1 MSIKLDEQRIN
12 ALLKG
17 SPGTVLEEP
26 RMGYVYVA
34 DDGTTP
40 AETSHGVG
48 WCSVRINDNAEYT
61 AVKIAPGIRAFLRDG
76 LAVRLER
83 ERDGTL
89 YIASI
94 DRVVGF
100 EQLGGADP
108 TQTIGVH
115 DHQDSLN
122 GGTLDAAAIA
132 SGTLLLERGGTE
144 ADLSATGGANQFLKQ
159 SSVGAVVTVGTIGA
173 SDITTALTTPPAI
186 GATTPAAGKFS
197 TLENTG
203 AYVHNEAGGNVDA
216 RWEGD
221 TDANLIFLDA
231 SADNLGIGTNAP
243 NAAAKL
249 HVTSTTK
256 GAIPYPVMTTAQR
269 AAIGTPVVGL
279 GVYDSDLDALYLY
292 DGAGWVAVGSGG
304 AVAFT
309 DLTDAPSSYTGEAG
323 KVVAVNGTETGLELV
338 TVGGGTPLSVT
349 TVTTELAHLH
359 YANTLGA
366 SGSFQAITALPSG
379 YDRVKIRLHLRGTV
393 AAASDV
399 VNIAINGDTTGANYH
414 YQAIAGVNNASN
426 ASETDTRG
434 IYQIPA
440 ASSTADAYSDIIV
453 EIEGYAAAHRKNVIS
468 RRAEELTADNQIIGE
483 TLVVWQSTAAITDID
498 FMTDNDP
505 TDQFVAGSFV
515 EVWLIKDTAVVTA
528 VSGGSGVLQ
537 VSTANIS
544 TPPTDAELDSAF
556 GTPATVGT
564 GFHAAVNDNGAG
576 TAVYLVMSDG
586 SNWWFTAMTK
596 AT

>member
-17 SPGTVLEEP
+17 SLGTVLEEP

-108 TQTIGVH
+108 AQTIGVH

-159 SSVGAVVTVGTIGA
+159 SSAGAVVTVGTIA
-173 SDITTALTTPPAI
+173 AADITTALTTPPPI
-186 GATTPAAGKFS
+186 GGTTPAAGKFT

-203 AYVHNEAGGNVDA
+203 AYIHNEAGGNVDA

-221 TDANLIFLDA
+221 SDTNLMFMDA
-231 SADNLGIGTNAP
+231 SADNIGIGTGSP
-243 NAAAKL
+243 NAAAKV
-249 HVTSTTK
+249 HVVSTGK

-269 AAIGTPVVGL
+269 TAISGPLEGL
-279 GVYDSDLDALYLY
+279 GVYDSDENALFLY
-292 DGAGWVAVGSGG
+292 DGSTWVEVGAGGGG
-304 AVAFT
+304 ASAFT
-309 DLTDAPSSYTGEAG
+309 DLGDAVSYT
-323 KVVAVNGTETGLELV
+323 
-338 TVGGGTPLSVT
+338 
-349 TVTTELAHLH
+349 HL
-359 YANTLGA
+359 TLP
-366 SGSFQAITALPSG
+366 TN
-379 YDRVKIRLHLRGTV
+379 R
-393 AAASDV
+393 
-399 VNIAINGDTTGANYH
+399 
-414 YQAIAGVNNASN
+414 
-426 ASETDTRG
+426 
-434 IYQIPA
+434 
-440 ASSTADAYSDIIV
+440 
-453 EIEGYAAAHRKNVIS
+453 EG
-468 RRAEELTADNQIIGE
+468 
-483 TLVVWQSTAAITDID
+483 
-498 FMTDNDP
+498 
-505 TDQFVAGSFV
+505 
-515 EVWLIKDTAVVTA
+515 
-528 VSGGSGVLQ
+528 
-537 VSTANIS
+537 
-544 TPPTDAELDSAF
+544 
-556 GTPATVGT
+556 
-564 GFHAAVNDNGAG
+564 
-576 TAVYLVMSDG
+576 
-586 SNWWFTAMTK
+586 
-596 AT
+596 